1 MNEDDEDV
9 DEGEATL
16 GPMLELPTVVT
27 AFAPSFAPCPSLRN
41 THIHFELINFP
52 EALFA

>member
-1 MNEDDEDV
+1 V
-9 DEGEATL
+9 LARL
-16 GPMLELPTVVT
+16 GLRWSGGFLRLGFVLGSDLGFQLT
-27 AFAPSFAPCPSLRN
+27 RN